1 MGNDPCGSRPLPAA
15 DSRQAGCVPSQ
26 PTRSKPESDATL
38 AEYRESMPPGLARR
52 AVTREQV
59 AEAVSTRGAR
69 V

>member
-1 MGNDPCGSRPLPAA
+1 M
-15 DSRQAGCVPSQ
+15 PSQ

-59 AEAVSTRGAR
+59 AEAVSTNPEPRYSSAR
-69 V
+69 PEPAKPTSP